1 MKYNI
6 GSWYITFLQTRVGRN
21 AAPPAGIPGRSA
33 EGRCESHPT
42 GRNGPGWPLRLPRID
57 AQDSGMHMPD
67 HIGGGASHHH
77 IFQSGTP
84 YRCHDQQVVIFFVCK
99 VVDRFVR
106 RVLGDED
113 AGTGILVG
121 KLMEILFSN
130 DLKRSEER
138 RVGKECRSRW
148 S

>member
-1 MKYNI
+1 MA
-6 GSWYITFLQTRVGRN
+6 ST
-21 AAPPAGIPGRSA
+21 S
-33 EGRCESHPT
+33 SS
-42 GRNGPGWPLRLPRID
+42 ID

-121 KLMEILFSN
+121 KLVEIIISNVIKKLLPDLF
-130 DLKRSEER
+130 EEELLC
-138 RVGKECRSRW
+138 VF
-148 S
+148 